1 MRARSRFEV
10 RSILI
15 AAVVVACQSITLGG
29 VSVSS
34 SSTAKW
40 TFDPDTAGGTASKV
54 LSITPP
60 ISSSMPAP
68 PSYQLAQTF
77 TSGSSS
83 SVAKGSIGY
92 VANSTT
98 ATFTLAAGTGVT
110 QSDPGDA
117 AYPGDS
123 MLRVDF
129 DGIFLATSPSF
140 GPPATGYVSIAVG
153 GIVGVG
159 GSTKFSGQVNFLAAN
174 NVALRPAVN
183 FSQGYTTAGSFAQ
196 TFTSSALMNPSTIAA
211 NTTFHVKGFFE
222 FRASNAVTPS
232 SILPLDIDAGAAPPT
247 ATWYVDAPGSWSD
260 RKNWTAPVGSVI
272 ENLNPNGK
280 TNALPAIPNGVGQRA
295 RFANYLQ
302 QDRTITVD
310 SNITLGA
317 LDISSAGNLTF
328 AEGAKGGSIIMD
340 VTDGN
345 ASIQARNLNGSK
357 QNIVNTKFVLN
368 DNLDIITDGSA
379 PVGVSDPSVA
389 YLSFKKVISGG
400 NGKGV
405 NKFGEG
411 EASLDAVNTY
421 SGGTNVA
428 EGALN
433 ANVPGAL
440 GTGVVR
446 AKGGR
451 LNYNAAHAAKT
462 GALVQADSGGE
473 ISLGIVPDAAEKFT
487 IGRLGAISGNAAQ
500 LAALNTA
507 SNGNLALD
515 LGAII
520 AHQTFD
526 TGSVGGNPKNLA
538 NSAKYVF
545 GISANFVGSEPYI
558 LSVGSASKSPWSGF
572 GSTSG
577 DRVFGSDP
585 NTSNDTLH
593 VKGSADLVSL
603 GGTLFL
609 NAKLNSTD
617 DDGSLHKIG
626 KGTVALLN
634 KKNEFHGPIYVDEGT
649 LRVDGTLRSLG
660 GIDVLAGAVLGGEGT
675 VQGHVTA
682 ENGASVNP
690 GGNPALNRVGTLTSE
705 GLNLSATTQLNFD
718 LADGSANNA
727 GLNDLLDINGDLL
740 LDGRLNIFDA
750 GNFGPGS
757 YKLMDYT
764 GNITNLGLDIGSVPN
779 DQFGYTVVVNAG
791 AVVLNVTAGP
801 FVAVVPEPGSLG
813 ALTLLAPA
821 LLFRRKRRGT

>member
-1 MRARSRFEV
+1 MRARTLSEA
-10 RSILI
+10 RSVI
-15 AAVVVACQSITLGG
+15 AAAVIVACQSITSGG
-29 VSVSS
+29 VSLSS

-40 TFDPDTAGGTASKV
+40 TFDPDTAGGTTSKI
-54 LSITPP
+54 LSIAPP
-60 ISSSMPAP
+60 LSSSMPAP

-110 QSDPGDA
+110 QSDPGNA

-159 GSTKFSGQVNFLAAN
+159 GSTKFSGQVNFLGAN
-174 NVALRPAVN
+174 NAALRPAVN
-183 FSQGYTTAGSFAQ
+183 FSQAYSTVGSFAQ
-196 TFTSSALMNPSTIAA
+196 TFTSSALLSPSTIAA
-211 NTTFHVKGFFE
+211 NTSFHVKGFFE

-247 ATWYVDAPGSWSD
+247 ATWYVDAPGAWSD
-260 RKNWTAPVGSVI
+260 KKNWAAPAGSVI
-272 ENLNPNGK
+272 ENLNSTGK
-280 TNALPAIPNGVGQRA
+280 TNALPTIPNGIGQRA
-295 RFANYLQ
+295 RFANYIQ

-328 AEGAKGGSIIMD
+328 TEGTKGGSIIMD

-345 ASIQARNLNGSK
+345 ASIQARNLNGSR
-357 QNIVNTKFVLN
+357 QSVVNAKLVLN
-368 DNLDIITDGSA
+368 DDLDIITDGAA
-379 PVGVSDPSVA
+379 PVGVTDPAVASVA
-389 YLSFKKVISGG
+389 FKKAISSSK
-400 NGKGV
+400 GKGV
-405 NKFGEG
+405 HKFGEG
-411 EASLDAVNTY
+411 EAALDAVNTY
-421 SGGTNVA
+421 AGGTTVA

-473 ISLGIVPDAAEKFT
+473 ISLGIIPDTAEKFT
-487 IGRLGAISGNAAQ
+487 IGRLGAISGNSAQ

-515 LGAII
+515 PGAII

-526 TGSVGGNPKNLA
+526 TGSIGGNPKNLGNA
-538 NSAKYVF
+538 AKYIF
-545 GISANFVGSEPYI
+545 GISANFTGAEPYI
-558 LSVGSASKSPWSGF
+558 LSVGSTSKSPWSGF

-577 DRVFGSDP
+577 DRTFGSDP

-634 KKNEFHGPIYVDEGT
+634 KKNEFHGPIFIDEGT

-660 GIDVLAGAVLGGEGT
+660 GIDVLAGAALGGEGT
-675 VQGHVTA
+675 VQGHITA
-682 ENGASVNP
+682 ENGANINP
-690 GGNPALNRVGTLTSE
+690 GGNPALNRVGTLTCE
-705 GLNLSATTQLNFD
+705 GLTLSASTQLNYD
-718 LADGSANNA
+718 LADGT
-727 GLNDLLDINGDLL
+727 GVDPTLNDLLDIEGNLT
-740 LDGRLNIFDA
+740 LDGVLNILDA

-764 GNITNLGLDIGSVPN
+764 GSITNLGVEIGSVPN
-779 DQFGYTVVVNAG
+779 DQLGYSVVVNPG
-791 AVVLNVTAGP
+791 SVVLNVTTAP
-801 FVAVVPEPGSLG
+801 FVTLVPEPGCMTLI
-813 ALTLLAPA
+813 LLAPA
-821 LLFRRKRRGT
+821 FTARRVRRRV